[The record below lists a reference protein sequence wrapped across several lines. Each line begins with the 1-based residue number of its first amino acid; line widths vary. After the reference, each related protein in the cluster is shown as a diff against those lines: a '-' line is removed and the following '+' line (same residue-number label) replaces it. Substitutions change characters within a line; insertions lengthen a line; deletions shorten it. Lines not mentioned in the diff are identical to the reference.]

1 MTRGLGAEQSALAP
15 RCTAGIGIDLRQG
28 GEMTAWLSGMFSD
41 GNYLPHGLCLL
52 WEPGLIWLHVV
63 SDGLIAASYYSIPA
77 ALMYFASK
85 RQDLPFPGLFGLFS
99 AFILACGTTH
109 LLGAVT
115 LWQPLYWVDG
125 AVKGATAL
133 ISVPTAAVLWYLL
146 PKALTLPSP
155 AQLETANRKLLR
167 EIEEHRKTELQL
179 REMNLLLDERVRART
194 ALLQSI
200 LDTVPDAMVV
210 IDARGVVESFSSTA
224 EHLFGYKADEV
235 CGRNVSMLMPSP
247 YREEHDQYIDHYLR
261 THERRVIGNARE
273 VSGQRRD
280 GSVFPME
287 LSVGEVLHADRQL
300 FTGFVRDLSERRK
313 ANDRL
318 KELQTELIH
327 VSRLSEMGQM
337 ATMVAHELNQ
347 PLTAITNY
355 MNGGTRLLEN
365 DGDLPRQ
372 MLREAMERSAAQAIR
387 AGRII
392 KRLREFV
399 SRGEI
404 ERRFESVSTL
414 IAEAAELASLG
425 IRQKDVRIEVDD
437 DAPDAAILA
446 DRIQMQQV
454 LFNLLRNAAEAVAEQ
469 KQRLVSV
476 NARLDG
482 DDVVVSIIDNGPGIP
497 PEIKDKLF
505 QPFVSTKES
514 GMGVGL
520 SICHAIVVAH
530 DGRIWVE
537 ANPGGGAIFRISL
550 PRLQGTENT

>member
-1 MTRGLGAEQSALAP
+1 
-15 RCTAGIGIDLRQG
+15 
-28 GEMTAWLSGMFSD
+28 MTAWLSGMFSD

-52 WEPGLIWLHVV
+52 WEPALVWLHVV

-85 RQDLPFPGLFGLFS
+85 RQDLPFPGVFGLFA
-99 AFILACGTTH
+99 AFIMACGTTH

-133 ISVPTAAVLWYLL
+133 VSVPTAVALWYLL
-146 PKALTLPSP
+146 PRALALPSP
-155 AQLETANRKLLR
+155 AQLETANRNLLR

-179 REMNLLLDERVRART
+179 REANLLLDERVRART

-210 IDARGVVESFSSTA
+210 IDASGIIESFSSTA
-224 EHLFGYKADEV
+224 ERLFGYGADEV
-235 CGRNVSMLMPSP
+235 CGRNVAMLMPPS
-247 YREEHDQYIDHYLR
+247 YSEEHDRYIERYIR
-261 THERRVIGNARE
+261 TRERRIIGNVRE

-280 GSVFPME
+280 GTVFPME
-287 LSVGEVLHADRQL
+287 LSIGEVLHADRQL
-300 FTGFVRDLSERRK
+300 FTGFIRDLSERRR

-318 KELQTELIH
+318 QELQTELIH

-355 MNGGTRLLEN
+355 MNGGVRLLESE
-365 DGDLPRQ
+365 GDPRAR
-372 MLREAMERSAAQAIR
+372 LREAMERSAAQALR

-392 KRLREFV
+392 KRLRDFV

-404 ERRFESVSTL
+404 ERRFEPVSAL

-425 IRQKDVRIEVDD
+425 IRQKDLLIEVDHV
-437 DAPDAAILA
+437 APDAAILA
-446 DRIQMQQV
+446 DRIQLQQV

-469 KQRLVSV
+469 EQRSV
-476 NARLDG
+476 AINARLDG
-482 DDVVVSIIDNGPGIP
+482 SDVVISVIDNGPGIS
-497 PEIKDKLF
+497 PEVQDRLF
-505 QPFVSTKES
+505 QPFVSTKEN

-520 SICHAIVVAH
+520 SICQAIIVAH
-530 DGRIWVE
+530 DGRIWAE
-537 ANPGGGAIFRISL
+537 ANPAGGTIFRIVL
-550 PRLQGTENT
+550 PRVQDTEKT